1 MDEPTTL
8 DEKKLPWYFRNSSII
23 VAFLCVGP
31 LALPMVWFHPKMSG
45 SKKIL
50 WTTASLVLT
59 YFMVQISI
67 DSMKKI
73 MEYYQQLKT
82 TLL

>member
-1 MDEPTTL
+1 MDEPTVL

-23 VAFLCVGP
+23 IAFVCVGP

-50 WTTASLVLT
+50 WTTVTLVLT

-67 DSMKKI
+67 DSIKKI
-73 MEYYQQLKT
+73 MEYYQQLKAAM
-82 TLL
+82 